1 MRILLIEDNQT
12 NLIFLRRLVER
23 IGGMAVAYGSPV
35 EALSDMPGLDY
46 DIAVIDYRMPVLN
59 GIELLKEMAR
69 FEKYRNKPAVFVSA
83 DADTA
88 TRMAALEAG
97 AIDFLTKP
105 VSPLEF
111 QARLRNLMALVD
123 AQNKLADQAGW
134 LRSEVDKAVTQLRE
148 REVEIIE
155 RLTTAA
161 SYKCAE
167 TARHTIRVGAYSE
180 AIARAFGLSPE
191 QCYDIRLASPMHDI
205 GKVAIADA
213 ILNKNGKLSDEE
225 FTEVKRHTLIGYDI
239 LADSKSE
246 LLQLAAEIALT
257 HHERW
262 DGRGYPHGTA
272 GAAIPLSGRIVAL
285 ADNFDAL
292 TTVRPYKEAWSVER
306 AVAHI
311 IAQSGTQF
319 DPDCVKAFESV
330 VPECL
335 AIMWEN
341 RDDQQAGHPCGL
353 PSQPVCAVAG

>member
-23 IGGMAVAYGSPV
+23 IGGVAVAYGSPT

-59 GIELLKEMAR
+59 GIELLKEMGR
-69 FEKYRNKPAVFVSA
+69 FEKYRNKPAVFISA
-83 DADTA
+83 DTDAT

-213 ILNKNGKLSDEE
+213 ILNNNGKLSDEE
-225 FTEVKRHTLIGYDI
+225 FAEVKRHTLIGHEI
-239 LADSKSE
+239 LADSKSA

-262 DGRGYPHGTA
+262 DGRGYPYGTA
-272 GAAIPLSGRIVAL
+272 GSAIPLSGRIVAI

-292 TTVRPYKEAWSVER
+292 TTVRPYKEAWSVDR

-311 IAQSGTQF
+311 LEQSGAQF
-319 DPDCVKAFESV
+319 DPDCVKAFSRV

-335 AIMWEN
+335 AIMLEH
-341 RDDQQAGHPCGL
+341 RDEPGPGHHQVSPFQPMRAAAG
-353 PSQPVCAVAG
+353 